1 MFDVI
6 LDTLLDTA
14 RLIPFL
20 FVTYLLMEYLEHK
33 AQGKMT
39 ELIRKNGGKYRC
51 PLPDYVTPP
60 IGRY

>member
-33 AQGKMT
+33 AQGK
-39 ELIRKNGGKYRC
+39 
-51 PLPDYVTPP
+51 
-60 IGRY
+60 